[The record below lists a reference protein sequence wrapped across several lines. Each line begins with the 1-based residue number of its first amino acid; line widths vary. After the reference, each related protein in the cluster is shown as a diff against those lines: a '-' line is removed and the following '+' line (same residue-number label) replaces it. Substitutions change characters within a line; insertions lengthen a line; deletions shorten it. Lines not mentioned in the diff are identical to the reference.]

1 MSRNRESLL
10 ELVLDS
16 SSSDD
21 DEELLIGASQIIYP
35 HFQIINTPKHGGSL
49 HGYRIVH
56 RKRELGH

>member
-21 DEELLIGASQIIYP
+21 DEELLIGASQIIYT
-35 HFQIINTPKHGGSL
+35 HFQIINTSKHGGSV